1 MNSQRG
7 NTLIELL
14 IATFIVGM
22 VLTGVAISL
31 TYSIQREAISRYR
44 EGATS
49 LAQEIAEYFL
59 LERAQK
65 GWQGFADGYSNGTY
79 CYDATSVPEVTPQ
92 TTIPVVLPCAAT
104 TSTGMDFSPSI
115 VITKTSSTQ
124 VHAEITIS
132 WEVDT
137 TAKTYVLNQDY
148 FEREY

>member
-1 MNSQRG
+1 MKNQHG

-49 LAQEIAEYFL
+49 MAQEISEYFL
-59 LERAQK
+59 LERAQQ
-65 GWQGFADGYSNGTY
+65 GWRSFADGYSNGTY
-79 CYDATSVPEVTPQ
+79 CYDASVPEVTPQ
-92 TTIPVVLPCAAT
+92 TTYPSVQPCAVAT
-104 TSTGMDFSPSI
+104 TTGMDFSPSI
-115 VITKTSSTQ
+115 EITKVSPSQ
-124 VHAEITIS
+124 LHADITIS

-137 TAKTYVLNQDY
+137 DVKTYVLKQDY